1 MFIIYLLIL
10 LSIVRYSSQLNQ
22 LGDGCLP
29 GQNTR
34 GDGCNHPEVGTHTT
48 YVPIIYTNNSTI
60 SDVVLWAN
68 ITIVSI
74 NNIYTTVLV
83 QTDNRVLVI
92 VLGACISV
100 FVLVQ
105 ALKYCRTRCRFQQRP
120 APITTV
126 EPADISRIDVKA

>member
-1 MFIIYLLIL
+1 MP
-10 LSIVRYSSQLNQ
+10 NQ

-29 GQNTR
+29 GTIAV
-34 GDGCNHPEVGTHTT
+34 GYGCSMLPAPPEVSTHTT
-48 YVPIIYTNNSTI
+48 YVPIIYTNNSTTT
-60 SDVVLWAN
+60 DMVQWAN

-74 NNIYTTVLV
+74 NNIYTNILV

-92 VLGACISV
+92 LLIVCICM
-100 FVLVQ
+100 FFLIQ
-105 ALKYCRTRCRFQQRP
+105 ILKQCRARAQQRP